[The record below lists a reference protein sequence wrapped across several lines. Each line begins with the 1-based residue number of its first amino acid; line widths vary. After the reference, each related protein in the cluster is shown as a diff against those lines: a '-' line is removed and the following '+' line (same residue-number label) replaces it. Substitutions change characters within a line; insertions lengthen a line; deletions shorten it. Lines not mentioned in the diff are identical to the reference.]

1 MGVTD
6 LWGVPPE
13 REPASATAYR
23 MMRQAIIRGQIPQG
37 ARVNELELAG
47 AWRMSRTPIR
57 DALRR
62 LEAEG
67 LLEAVPRKGMI
78 VRHAGGSELEDLY
91 DLCEVLEGL
100 AARRAAQ
107 RGTPAFIADLNGLIK
122 AYGAALKAD
131 DAERMLAV
139 DDQLHGAIAEVGQH
153 QRLGRAI
160 ENLRAQLRDVRLRGL
175 RSKGRATKSFREMAK
190 MTAAIRGR
198 DAPRAEA
205 AMREHIASLRA
216 ELAGG

>member
-1 MGVTD
+1 
-6 LWGVPPE
+6 
-13 REPASATAYR
+13 
-23 MMRQAIIRGQIPQG
+23 MRRAILRGQIPQG
-37 ARVNELELAG
+37 ARVNELELAA

-67 LLEAVPRKGMI
+67 LVEAVPRKGMV
-78 VRHAGGSELEDLY
+78 VRRVLGSELGDLY

-107 RGTPAFIADLNGLIK
+107 RAAPAFLAELNGLIK
-122 AYGAALKAD
+122 AFGVALRQG

-139 DDQLHGAIAEVGQH
+139 DAQLHEAIAAAGEH
-153 QRLGRAI
+153 DRLARAI
-160 ENLRAQLRDVRLRGL
+160 ESVRAQLREIRLQGL
-175 RSKGRATKSFREMAK
+175 RSKSRATKSFREMAK
-190 MTAAIRGR
+190 LTAAIRGR

-216 ELAGG
+216 DAGGA